1 MLKCPMCIYY
11 NKKNKTCKLFQRIM
25 EHKTDYQ
32 PRYILAK
39 DCVENK
45 SLCGPDYKKFQEK
58 SLINE

>member
-1 MLKCPMCIYY
+1 MCIYY